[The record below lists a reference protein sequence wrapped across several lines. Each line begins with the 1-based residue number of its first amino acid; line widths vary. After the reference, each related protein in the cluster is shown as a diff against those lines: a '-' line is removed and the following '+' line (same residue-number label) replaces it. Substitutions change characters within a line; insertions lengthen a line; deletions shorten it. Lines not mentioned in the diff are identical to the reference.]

1 MPVAI
6 SYPGM
11 SASDRPMG
19 SAPLSAALK
28 CGSIMFIS
36 GQVAI
41 DPASGAVVGD
51 DVAGQT
57 RQVLMNM
64 KALVENAGM
73 TMQDVGKVGIFLTR
87 LEDFAAMNAVYAE
100 FFEAPYPA
108 RATVGI
114 ALNDPRLLVEM
125 DAIAVGA
132 A

>member
-1 MPVAI
+1 MPTAI

-19 SAPLSAALK
+19 SAPLSAALL
-28 CGSIMFIS
+28 CGPILFIS

-41 DPASGAVVGD
+41 DPASGSVAVD
-51 DVAGQT
+51 DMATQT
-57 RQVLMNM
+57 RQVLSNM
-64 KALVENAGM
+64 KSLVENAGM
-73 TMQDVGKVGIFLTR
+73 TMRDIGKVGIYLTR
-87 LEDFAAMNAVYAE
+87 LEDFDAMNSVYAE

-125 DAIAVGA
+125 DAIAFRAV
-132 A
+132 